1 MWVKCHHCFCVVDVH
16 FKGGVSD
23 FWCPMLTFEI
33 TKTNTPL
40 PRKDLAPM
48 GSTSA
53 QLPPYH
59 LAFAITSADLAPSR
73 FMIEKQRFPTSVA
86 CYDTTVVK
94 LQTKNTYFTSELWI
108 LLTFKSSSSSHFH
121 LKFLGK
127 FCLPDKPPLG
137 VSLLLFCSWFLFC
150 FFIRPLYFLSSLGSA
165 NVRHVHWWAPLSSR
179 PLLLIGYKFVLVLGP
194 DSFSKAI
201 LKKCIPYLLMFLFLF
216 FCLWLSN

>member
-1 MWVKCHHCFCVVDVH
+1 MWGKCHHCFCVVDVH

-40 PRKDLAPM
+40 SRKDLEPM

-94 LQTKNTYFTSELWI
+94 LQTKNTYFTSEL
-108 LLTFKSSSSSHFH
+108 
-121 LKFLGK
+121 
-127 FCLPDKPPLG
+127 
-137 VSLLLFCSWFLFC
+137 
-150 FFIRPLYFLSSLGSA
+150 
-165 NVRHVHWWAPLSSR
+165 
-179 PLLLIGYKFVLVLGP
+179 
-194 DSFSKAI
+194 
-201 LKKCIPYLLMFLFLF
+201 
-216 FCLWLSN
+216 

>member
-1 MWVKCHHCFCVVDVH
+1 MWGKCHHCFCVVDVH

-40 PRKDLAPM
+40 PRKDLEPM

-73 FMIEKQRFPTSVA
+73 FTIEKQCFPTSVA

-94 LQTKNTYFTSELWI
+94 LQTKNTYVETWSKLWI
-108 LLTFKSSSSSHFH
+108 LLTLNH
-121 LKFLGK
+121 L
-127 FCLPDKPPLG
+127 PPPIFPPRQAATG
-137 VSLLLFCSWFLFC
+137 WRPSFVPQTIPLL
-150 FFIRPLYFLSSLGSA
+150 FFIRPLYFLS
-165 NVRHVHWWAPLSSR
+165 
-179 PLLLIGYKFVLVLGP
+179 
-194 DSFSKAI
+194 
-201 LKKCIPYLLMFLFLF
+201 
-216 FCLWLSN
+216 